1 MANQTQKFPTCQQH
15 WQERNVHGVVNF
27 ALCEHPRRV
36 VHCCCCSRS
45 QLVTRLHRTRPGCL
59 PNDTGILLL
68 SLKGSRHL
76 RRCCVEGSGPR
87 LEFVIWFTMVRI
99 LPARGSWQPKL
110 PWSPHFL
117 FSCLFLL
124 DPLRVMFQVWRVL
137 MLHFVMDYRPFHSI
151 LMDCGELVYGSRTS
165 GWIPDFHTK
174 RSACRWIHGARVSQN
189 CKTVTHVQC
198 WNSWMDARR
207 SVSEVRGELATP
219 KTALMALS
227 SARPRRYS
235 NISPGSTED

>member
-1 MANQTQKFPTCQQH
+1 MLLEFDVAASLWPAVAAAAGRLEFDVAASLLPTIAAAAVRL
-15 WQERNVHGVVNF
+15 EITS

-45 QLVTRLHRTRPGCL
+45 LLVTRLRGTRPGCL

-76 RRCCVEGSGPR
+76 RRCCVEGSGLR
-87 LEFVIWFTMVRI
+87 LEFVIWVTMVWI

-110 PWSPHFL
+110 PWSPHLL
-117 FSCLFLL
+117 FPCLFLL
-124 DPLRVMFQVWRVL
+124 DPLRVMFQVWRLL
-137 MLHFVMDYRPFHSI
+137 MLHFVMDYRPFQSI
-151 LMDCGELVYGSRTS
+151 VMDCSSRLPKLQNRYS
-165 GWIPDFHTK
+165 
-174 RSACRWIHGARVSQN
+174 RV
-189 CKTVTHVQC
+189 VLEYV
-198 WNSWMDARR
+198 MDERR